1 MPEHQQNPH
10 MCSRNE
16 INNYPIRRL
25 PGAAETRL
33 VLNSVHRKPLML
45 QRFSHSRVDM
55 FTKTGNR
62 RLRRSLQHQRHDPGN
77 HSGHR
82 LGLRTHT
89 PAYRKIEHHL
99 RTLDVPPTHQQRA
112 RRSNHRRSTHPQSLR
127 QLVDPGRTTK
137 GPIEP
142 ARKTHPDHARPRRAP
157 TDNAVRFPAE
167 GSWSN
172 RPDHRDNRWTLR
184 ILTRNQSDRSATQK
198 KQEESTRQR
207 QLQNRQLR
215 SDDK

>member
-1 MPEHQQNPH
+1 MGQGPRCRSTSKIRH

-33 VLNSVHRKPLML
+33 VLNSVHREPLML

-55 FTKTGNR
+55 FTKTSNCR
-62 RLRRSLQHQRHDPGN
+62 SRRSFQHQWYNPGN

-82 LGLRTHT
+82 LCLRTHT

-99 RTLDVPPTHQQRA
+99 RTLSVERTHQERA
-112 RRSNHRRSTHPQSLR
+112 RRSNHRRSTHPQRLR
-127 QLVDPGRTTK
+127 QLFGSRRRRK

-142 ARKTHPDHARPRRAP
+142 VQKTHTDHARPRPRAP

-167 GSWSN
+167 GSSSN

-184 ILTRNQSDRSATQK
+184 ILTRNQSDHSATQK
-198 KQEESTRQR
+198 KQGESTRP
-207 QLQNRQLR
+207 
-215 SDDK
+215 KP